1 MTTCG
6 GVLSEALLTGRSG
19 WMRCSLR
26 RTSPLLSSHPHDI
39 HSHFKLFSFI
49 HHTLNPL
56 LSLELFLFF
65 IYSSCYPLTHPSIL
79 ARHALFFSFN
89 LPVSFLPNILSYC
102 LLFPFITFITYFLSF
117 YFLSKGPYPFY
128 LSTIPPFP
136 TFQFLLLD
144 QKHQKR

>member
-26 RTSPLLSSHPHDI
+26 RTSPLLRSHPHDI
-39 HSHFKLFSFI
+39 HSHFKRFSFI

-136 TFQFLLLD
+136 TFQFPLLD